1 MALELLLSLLLPFAG
16 ITVVRALPCLRIVF
30 FIARFAEARRTY
42 AGMKSAAPAILQ
54 LFGVMGLFVM
64 AFALLG
70 FLLCD
75 SHEGPLATFPLACYN
90 LLYALMIP
98 PMIREVIMP
107 YFRTGVS
114 NGGMKV
120 WTMAFTVVMLLFWTK
135 QILALITRT
144 LKDYKTDHSKRR
156 QGQREARL
164 RECFGVVWRQLSRRD
179 VDREGQPVL
188 SWEEVMWL
196 HVQLGGDSKE
206 LTGALLA
213 FEQAT
218 VEESV
223 GGESGG
229 ADGRQQMAE
238 SRQQE
243 EHRQEVLESR
253 HEEEEEEE
261 ESGVSRISQE
271 TEGRQQA
278 AESRE
283 QTADSRPWEEE
294 RVTPVILREAD
305 FVSVAVDLGQRCAC
319 CVCLCMCVFVY
330 GCLCVRWCVYP
341 ATFFLISRP

>member
-1 MALELLLSLLLPFAG
+1 MALELVLSLLLPFAG
-16 ITVVRALPCLRIVF
+16 VTVVRALPCLRIVF

-107 YFRTGVS
+107 YFKTGVS

-164 RECFGVVWRQLSRRD
+164 RESFGVVWRQLSRGD
-179 VDREGQPVL
+179 VNREEQPVL
-188 SWEEVMWL
+188 AWEEVMWL
-196 HVQLGGDSKE
+196 HVQLGGDPKE

-218 VEESV
+218 VEESMV
-223 GGESGG
+223 VDSGG
-229 ADGRQQMAE
+229 ADDRRQIAE

-243 EHRQEVLESR
+243 EHRQQIAERSEQ
-253 HEEEEEEE
+253 EEEENEER
-261 ESGVSRISQE
+261 GVSRVSRE
-271 TEGRQQA
+271 AEGRQQA

-283 QTADSRPWEEE
+283 QTAESRQRGEE
-294 RVTPVILREAD
+294 RVTPVFLREVD
-305 FVSVAVDLGQRCAC
+305 FVSVAADLGQRCAC
-319 CVCLCMCVFVY
+319 CVCVLVY
-330 GCLCVRWCVYP
+330 ICLCVRWFVSP
-341 ATFFLISRP
+341 ATSLLVSHP